1 MLLRQNHFFCYSL
14 CGSLSLCRSL
24 SFSIAYVGHS
34 TYESSASPDIVKSAS
49 AASSADLLATEDCFL
64 GDHKKSNGLSLSDDS
79 PPAFSA
85 SRTRLTI
92 DTDSILDSCGP
103 LVDDAESGK
112 KSSLVDDAESGKKSS
127 LVDDAERGKKSGNGG
142 TSEPRMGLLSPT
154 AHSDAGSDTLTT
166 ISLTS
171 DRMKRE
177 GEDKKKEEE
186 EANLNEGEEGKE
198 ERSRKYVAE
207 FLEKYVLDTRVDSEV
222 SLIIIFFFFS
232 IIFNNL

>member
-24 SFSIAYVGHS
+24 SFSTAYVGHS
-34 TYESSASPDIVKSAS
+34 THEASASPDIVKSAS

-103 LVDDAESGK
+103 
-112 KSSLVDDAESGKKSS
+112 LVDDAESGKKSS

-222 SLIIIFFFFS
+222 SLIIIFN
-232 IIFNNL
+232 IF